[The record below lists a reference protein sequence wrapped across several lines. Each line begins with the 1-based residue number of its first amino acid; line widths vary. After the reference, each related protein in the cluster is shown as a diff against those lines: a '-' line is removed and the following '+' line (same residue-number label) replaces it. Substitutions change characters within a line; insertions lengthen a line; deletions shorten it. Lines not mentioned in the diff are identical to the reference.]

1 MYHRNL
7 FFMKTYI
14 LRFSLSFCFLLMMAS
29 IVNAQNTRGRFEKA
43 KILFDGR
50 DTPSELTVNIR
61 DGKVFIGEDIVLF
74 SEEEYILRKLEKG
87 GIIPYSSWGWP
98 GGIIYYTIP
107 SGLASAGIITSA
119 IAHVNA
125 STNICLVQRTT
136 QSDYIVFQDT
146 DYACWSYVG
155 KIGGGQPI
163 NVHSACG
170 FGAAVHE
177 ICHAAGMWHEQSRND
192 RDTYVTINAANIQSG
207 YGSNFDKYGSWGTE
221 AGAYDFGSLMHYGA
235 YAFSSNGLP
244 TITVKSPPAAA
255 GTTIG
260 QRGGLSGG
268 DVAALNT
275 IYPTVA
281 CDKGGGSTGGGST
294 GGGSTGGGG
303 GGVVVVTAPVLTMAS
318 EIRIDPIPII
328 SDDAFSVSTNFT
340 NTGNADFNGCIIL
353 KLYKAGGQ
361 LMTKVSFD
369 PTETLKIN
377 ESFSSNQNISSAG
390 ISLATGDYYV
400 ELWYEVSCGSSEQ
413 EINSTSSY
421 SNKKEV
427 KGLKIIPMLDVKPL
441 DFSFEKEGGSKTVVI
456 TSNTVWNV
464 TNNPSWL
471 KFPTNRVF
479 GNSNL
484 TFECDSNITFYP
496 RAAMFN
502 ISATGTKTFDLSVKQ
517 NALPLSECVAP
528 SGLKITSKDYSWA
541 KVAWSPIRG
550 TNYYQLRYKNQRDST
565 WIMVDSIQ
573 GTSFDISNLAPCSSY
588 LIQVS
593 AYCANIK
600 SPLSTEINFLTEG
613 CDDPY
618 CYSYGA
624 GKSDWIESVTIS
636 DKSFTTGQ
644 NLGYVNKSAFI
655 GEVEEGRIHSFRF
668 ASKHNSL
675 SKTDLYR
682 WQLYIDF
689 NGDKD
694 FNDTLE
700 QIYNAIIPKFT
711 SVTGVFKNLVI
722 PEDMP
727 IGLTRM
733 RIILSTNKTDNNSCE
748 ISSEILEVEDYGL
761 NVKKNRD
768 SIFITPDSLFL
779 KNIYNTLRINVRA
792 STGWDVTKRPSWVTT
807 TYPSWAAT
815 PTGLNVTLFA
825 TNNTGPRRQFNFT
838 YTLRGSVKTKA
849 IFLSQD
855 PAKPTLAIDTLEYEV
870 SENAQQKLI
879 AVKSNIYWRAKTN
892 AFWIQ
897 VNNPLGLE
905 NEALKLTFLNNTNK
919 EFRTDTIRV
928 YAASG
933 DTLSK
938 LILIKQAPKK
948 GTFLVSSDSLTF
960 PAANTSKFVYTQ
972 GNVDWKLVAKPT
984 WIIVDKTTGVGIDSV
999 RVSAEFNP
1007 NGESRKGNLVIRSV
1021 DETME
1026 VTIKIFQVAGSP
1038 ILTLST
1044 RMISIPDTAS
1054 QLILKLKSNIPWQLK
1069 TKPDWVKEILP
1080 TSDSS
1085 YLLRDNTI
1093 KIKFDSNLNYLSRS
1107 GKLVWKAENLTD
1119 SLEIIQ
1125 DSKQVNLPGNWKV
1138 KPTNAIHQV
1147 LIYKN
1152 SSFNFGSNVKIVPG
1166 DLIGLFVETG
1176 NQLTCAGYAIWR
1188 DENMVITI
1196 YGDNPITPEIEGFI
1210 AGSPLRFKIR
1220 PINSAQDIDVLCQ
1233 FAPIGSFGV
1242 VTATNSFLPGG
1253 VSAVESM
1260 FTLTPAKINIYLN
1273 PGWNTISSYVIP
1285 EFKAFDFLV
1294 DWSKFTFIKSI
1305 ENEEGNTYIVEKK
1318 NIIYPAFDI
1327 RKGYKVFAETAGNLT
1342 LQGSVVKPTLYPILI
1357 KKGYQII
1364 PYYSFLSRSVTEV
1377 LKPIINEIKLIKDN
1391 EGRVFIPE
1399 LAINHLRQLNPGQGY
1414 FIQAKKEVQF
1424 TYPDN
1429 YVSGI
1434 LPPGSQHNPLL
1445 DTLEYYKLRNNI
1457 NTGNNSTIAI
1467 RYSSQY
1473 LKKGDE
1479 IGLFANDTLLFGASK
1494 VDTGNLA
1501 IIAWGNNQNSSGRN
1515 GFFENENIRIKL
1527 WRKSENKVY
1536 PLIINWEDD
1545 AVGKYRKDDLQIGN
1559 IKSVASTS
1567 VSSFDKEMGLESLD
1581 VFPNP
1586 VSDYFRVIANEE
1598 VKGELILSLW
1608 NADGKSIQQWVFSK
1622 GLKKDETVNI
1632 PVSNLPIGSYLLKFE
1647 GKNIRGFKKLQIIR

>member
-1 MYHRNL
+1 MYQPNFSR
-7 FFMKTYI
+7 MKTNI
-14 LRFSLSFCFLLMMAS
+14 LRFSLSLCFLLSMIV
-29 IVNAQNTRGRFEKA
+29 IVNSQNTRGRFEKA

-61 DGKVFIGEDIVLF
+61 DGKVFVGEDIVLF
-74 SEEEYILRKLEKG
+74 SEEEFILRKLEKG
-87 GIIPYSSWGWP
+87 GIIPYASWGWP

-107 SGLASAGIITSA
+107 AGLASAGIISSA

-125 STNICLVQRTT
+125 STNICLVLRTT
-136 QSDYIVFQDT
+136 QSDYLVFQDS

-192 RDTYVTINAANIQSG
+192 RDTYVTINTANIQSG
-207 YGSNFDKYGSWGTE
+207 YGSNFDKYGSWGAE
-221 AGAYDFGSLMHYGA
+221 SGAYDFGSIMHYGA
-235 YAFSSNGLP
+235 YGFSSNGLP

-275 IYPTVA
+275 IYPKVA

-303 GGVVVVTAPVLTMAS
+303 GVVVTAPVLTMAS

-361 LMTKVSFD
+361 LMTKVSLD
-369 PTETLKIN
+369 PTETLMPNK
-377 ESFSSNQNISSAG
+377 SFSANQIISSGG

-413 EINSTSSY
+413 EINSTSTY

-427 KGLKIIPMLDVKPL
+427 KGLKIIPMLEVKPL
-441 DFSFEKEGGSKTVVI
+441 DFTFEKEGGSKTVVV

-464 TNNPSWL
+464 TNHPSWL

-484 TFECDSNITFYP
+484 TFECDSNITYYP
-496 RAAMFN
+496 RSTIFN
-502 ISATGTKTFDLSVKQ
+502 ISATGTKSFDLSVKQ
-517 NALPLSECVAP
+517 NALSLSECVAP

-550 TNYYQLRYKNQRDST
+550 TNHYQLRYKNQRDST

-573 GTSFDISNLAPCSSY
+573 GTFFDISNLVPCSSY
-588 LIQVS
+588 IIQVS

-600 SPLSTEINFLTEG
+600 SPFSTEITFKTEG
-613 CDDPY
+613 CNDPY
-618 CYSYGA
+618 CFSYGA

-636 DKSFTTGQ
+636 DKSFTSGQ
-644 NLGYVNKSAFI
+644 NLGYVNKTAFI
-655 GEVEEGRIHSFRF
+655 GEVEEGRIQYFRF

-675 SKTDLYR
+675 SKAELYR
-682 WQLYIDF
+682 WQLFIDF

-700 QIYNAIIPKFT
+700 QVYNAVIPKFT
-711 SVTGVFKNLVI
+711 SVTGVFKNITI

-727 IGLTRM
+727 IGLTRL
-733 RIILSTNKTDNNSCE
+733 RIMLTTNKSDNNACE
-748 ISSEILEVEDYGL
+748 ISPEVLEVEDYGI

-768 SIFITPDSLFL
+768 SIFLTPDTAFL
-779 KNIYNTLRINVRA
+779 KNTYTTLRANVRA
-792 STGWDVTKRPSWVTT
+792 STGWDVTKKPSWVST

-815 PTGLNVTLFA
+815 PNGLNVSLFVS
-825 TNNTGPRRQFNFT
+825 NNTGVRRQFNYT

-855 PAKPTLAIDTLEYEV
+855 PAKPTLAIDTLEYEIAN
-870 SENAQQKLI
+870 NAQNKLI
-879 AVKSNIYWRAKTN
+879 EVKSNIYWRAKTN

-905 NEALKLTFLNNTNK
+905 NDRLSISMLENTQKEA
-919 EFRTDTIRV
+919 RIDTIRV

-948 GTFLVSSDSLTF
+948 GELSVQPDSLHYTSM
-960 PAANTSKFVYTQ
+960 AAHQFAYTK
-972 GNVDWKLVAKPT
+972 GNVDWKVISKPT
-984 WIIVDKTTGVGIDSV
+984 WVQVDKNMGFANDSIK
-999 RVSAEFNP
+999 VSADVNQ
-1007 NGESRKGNLVIRSV
+1007 NGLYRKGNILIRSV
-1021 DETME
+1021 DETVQAE
-1026 VTIKIFQVAGSP
+1026 IKIFQKASSP
-1038 ILTLST
+1038 FLNLATKI
-1044 RMISIPDTAS
+1044 ISIPDTGNQIS
-1054 QLILKLKSNIPWQLK
+1054 IKLISNIPWQLK
-1069 TKPDWVKEILP
+1069 TKPDWVREILP

-1085 YLLRDNTI
+1085 YLLRENTI
-1093 KIKFDSNLNYLSRS
+1093 KIKFDPNLNYLSRS

-1176 NQLTCAGYAIWR
+1176 NQLTCAGYAVWR
-1188 DENMVITI
+1188 DENIVISI
-1196 YGDNPITPEIEGFI
+1196 YGDNPGTLEIEGYV

-1220 PINSAQDIDVLCQ
+1220 PINSALDIDVLCQ

-1260 FTLTPAKINIYLN
+1260 FTLIPAKINIYLN
-1273 PGWNTISSYVIP
+1273 LGWNTISSYVIP
-1285 EFKAFDFLV
+1285 ELKAFDFLV

-1305 ENEEGNTYIVEKK
+1305 ENEGGNTYIVEKK
-1318 NIIYPAFDI
+1318 NTNYPAFDI

-1342 LQGSVVKPTLYPILI
+1342 LQGSVVKPTFYPILVQ
-1357 KKGYQII
+1357 KGSQLI
-1364 PYYSFLSRSVTEV
+1364 PFYSFLSRSVTEV

-1399 LAINHLRQLNPGQGY
+1399 LSINHLRQLNPGQGY
-1414 FIQAKKEVQF
+1414 FIQAKKEVLF

-1429 YVSGI
+1429 YVSGMM
-1434 LPPGSQHNPLL
+1434 PPGTQHNPLL

-1494 VDTGNLA
+1494 VDTGNIA
-1501 IIAWGNNQNSSGRN
+1501 IIAWGNNQNSSVRN
-1515 GFFENENIRIKL
+1515 GFFENENIRLKL

-1545 AVGKYRKDDLQIGN
+1545 AVGKYRKDDLQIGQ
-1559 IKSVASTS
+1559 IKSIASTS
-1567 VSSFDKEMGLESLD
+1567 VFSFDKEEGLESLD

-1586 VSDYFRVIANEE
+1586 VSDFCKVIANEE

-1608 NADGKSIQQWVFSK
+1608 NADGKSLQQWIFSK

-1632 PVSNLPIGSYLLKFE
+1632 PVNKFPTGSYLLKFE
-1647 GKNIRGFKKLQIIR
+1647 GKNISGFKKLQIIR